1 MTDLILTIAK
11 RLREQ
16 YGAKEIILYG
26 SYAKGEETADSDIDI
41 LVISDT
47 KERFHERQ
55 ATVKRLLRGLKKK
68 VAVSPIVLTPSELDG
83 RLRMNDAFI
92 KEIMDTGIR
101 A

>member
-11 RLREQ
+11 RLKEQ

-41 LVISDT
+41 LVISET
-47 KERFHERQ
+47 KERFYERQ
-55 ATVKRLLRGLKKK
+55 ATVKRLIRDLKKK
-68 VAVSPIVLTPSELDG
+68 MAVSPIVLTPSEVER
-83 RLRMNDAFI
+83 RLRMNDVFI
-92 KEIMDTGIR
+92 KEIMDTGVR

>member
-26 SYAKGEETADSDIDI
+26 SYAKGEETVDSDIDI

-47 KERFHERQ
+47 NERFHERQ
-55 ATVKRLLRGLKKK
+55 ATVKRLLRGLKNK
-68 VAVSPIVLTPSELDG
+68 VAVSPIISV
-83 RLRMNDAFI
+83 
-92 KEIMDTGIR
+92 
-101 A
+101 

>member
-1 MTDLILTIAK
+1 MTDLILAIAK

-16 YGAKEIILYG
+16 YAAKEIILYG

-55 ATVKRLLRGLKKK
+55 ATVKRLLRGLQNK
-68 VAVSPIVLTPSELDG
+68 VAFSPIVLTPLELDG

-92 KEIMDTGIR
+92 KEIMDTGLR

>member
-26 SYAKGEETADSDIDI
+26 SYAKGEETGDSDIDI

-55 ATVKRLLRGLKKK
+55 ATVKRLLRGLKNK
-68 VAVSPIVLTPSELDG
+68 VAVSPIVLTPSELDW
-83 RLRMNDAFI
+83 RLRINDVFI
-92 KEIMDTGIR
+92 KEIMDTGVR
-101 A
+101 G

>member
-41 LVISDT
+41 LVIADT
-47 KERFHERQ
+47 KERFYERQ
-55 ATVKRLLRGLKKK
+55 AAVKRLLRGLKKK
-68 VAVSPIVLTPSELDG
+68 VAVSPIVLTPSELDV

-92 KEIMDTGIR
+92 KEIMETGIR